1 MAVSLFRLHLAIFT
15 HKILINHF
23 SSIILDVPTALDLS
37 LVYNSDGKLSLHVI
51 EIYKFWLKL
60 GLVGIIE
67 EVEFE
72 FERLLEDRLAILMKD
87 NISLDLIDIWVD
99 GTLLRFQVIF
109 VSKLIL
115 LLRHSL

>member
-1 MAVSLFRLHLAIFT
+1 MS
-15 HKILINHF
+15 
-23 SSIILDVPTALDLS
+23 TALDLS
-37 LVYNSDGKLSLHVI
+37 LVYNSDGKLSLRVI
-51 EIYKFWLKL
+51 EIYKIRLKS
-60 GLVGIIE
+60 GFIGIIE

-72 FERLLEDRLAILMKD
+72 FEWLLEYGLTILMKD

-115 LLRHSL
+115 LLRYSL

>member
-1 MAVSLFRLHLAIFT
+1 VS
-15 HKILINHF
+15 
-23 SSIILDVPTALDLS
+23 TALDLS
-37 LVYNSDGKLSLHVI
+37 LVYNSDGKLSLRVI
-51 EIYKFWLKL
+51 ETYKFRLKS

-72 FERLLEDRLAILMKD
+72 FEWLLEYGLTILMKD

-115 LLRHSL
+115 LLRYSL